1 MKYTDNMITASQDA
15 RAQVIEILA
24 ESKRKAF
31 LQDVLG
37 EIEFIGDE
45 IPKQELVRV
54 LEITERTADRFIKA
68 NKDELEGHGFREVKK
83 SEVTDIDVGDLSAG
97 HELVDYFARNK
108 FATKVT
114 VFTIDAA
121 LSFAMVLTESEPAK
135 RLRTALIELTKVS
148 TPEQLQEASARAWEL
163 RDFRDIWERL
173 ADMPEFNKWDGVNLQ
188 RIMFSAVVGMSSTK
202 LKKSRQQIHPG
213 DPKTAR
219 NYMTDKELIQFSN
232 VERMIISQ
240 WFLRKPKNSSEMYY
254 VAKAVVDQ
262 YTLIS
267 NMPID

>member
-1 MKYTDNMITASQDA
+1 MKYTDNMITSSKDA
-15 RAQVIEILA
+15 REQVIEILE

-45 IPKQELVRV
+45 IPQRELSRV
-54 LEITERTADRFIKA
+54 LEVDERTAKRFIQA
-68 NKDELEGHGFREVKK
+68 NREELEGHGYRALEGDDFQSWKA
-83 SEVTDIDVGDLSAG
+83 SFDGDMDVPINPK
-97 HELVDYFARNK
+97 ARRIGL
-108 FATKVT
+108 
-114 VFTIDAA
+114 FTIDAA
-121 LSFAMVLTESEPAK
+121 LSFAMTLTGSEPAK

-163 RDFRDIWERL
+163 SDFRDIWERM
-173 ADMPEFNKWDGVNLQ
+173 ANVPEFNKWDGVNLQ

-202 LKKSRQQIHPG
+202 LKETRRQIHPG

-219 NYMTDKELIQFSN
+219 NYMTDDELIQFSN
-232 VERMIISQ
+232 VERMIIGQ

-254 VAKAVVDQ
+254 TAKAVIDQ

-267 NMPID
+267 NMQID

>member
-1 MKYTDNMITASQDA
+1 MKFTDDMITSSKDA

-37 EIEFIGDE
+37 EIGFIGDE
-45 IPKQELVRV
+45 IPQRELSRV
-54 LEITERTADRFIKA
+54 LEVDERTAKRFIQA
-68 NKDELEGHGFREVKK
+68 NREELEGHGYRLIEG
-83 SEVTDIDVGDLSAG
+83 SELQELKDRLRDTDAPQLFG
-97 HELVDYFARNK
+97 ARTRSL
-108 FATKVT
+108 A

-121 LSFAMVLTESEPAK
+121 LSFAMTLTGSEPAE

-163 RDFRDIWERL
+163 RDFRDIWERM

-202 LKKSRQQIHPG
+202 LKETRQQIHPG

-219 NYMTDKELIQFSN
+219 NYMTDEELIQFSN

-254 VAKAVVDQ
+254 TAKAVIDQ
-262 YTLIS
+262 YTMIS
-267 NMPID
+267 NMSID

>member
-1 MKYTDNMITASQDA
+1 MKYTDDMITASKDA

-54 LEITERTADRFIKA
+54 LEITERTADKYIKA
-68 NKDELEGHGFREVKK
+68 NRDELEQHGYRV
-83 SEVTDIDVGDLSAG
+83 VTRSNLET
-97 HELVDYFARNK
+97 ELHDGLKLDSKMRRVAL
-108 FATKVT
+108 
-114 VFTIDAA
+114 FTIDAA
-121 LSFAMVLTESEPAK
+121 LSFAMTLTGSEPAK

-163 RDFRDIWERL
+163 SDFRDIWERM
-173 ADMPEFNKWDGVNLQ
+173 AAMPEFNKWDGVNLQ
-188 RIMFSAVVGMSSTK
+188 RIMFTAVVGMTSTK
-202 LKKSRQQIHPG
+202 LKETRKQIHPG

-219 NYMTDKELIQFSN
+219 NYMTDDELIQFSN
-232 VERMIISQ
+232 VERMIIGQ

-254 VAKAVVDQ
+254 TAKAVIDQ

-267 NMPID
+267 NMQID

>member
-1 MKYTDNMITASQDA
+1 MKYTDNMITSSKDA
-15 RAQVIEILA
+15 REQVIEILA

-45 IPKQELVRV
+45 IQKPEIERV
-54 LEITERTADRFIKA
+54 LEISRSTGDRFVKT
-68 NKDELEGHGFREVKK
+68 NREELEEDGYRL
-83 SEVTDIDVGDLSAG
+83 VTRAEFESFTDDDFKIDPK
-97 HELVDYFARNK
+97 ARK
-108 FATKVT
+108 IAL
-114 VFTIDAA
+114 FTIDAA
-121 LSFAMVLTESEPAK
+121 LSFAMSLTGSEPAK

-148 TPEQLQEASARAWEL
+148 SPEQLQEASARAWEL

-188 RIMFSAVVGMSSTK
+188 RIMFTAVVGMSSTK
-202 LKKSRQQIHPG
+202 LKESRQQIHPG

-219 NYMTDKELIQFSN
+219 NYMTDEELIQFSN

>member
-45 IPKQELVRV
+45 IPRTELERV
-54 LEITERTADRFIKA
+54 LEVNKSTATRFIKA
-68 NKDELEGHGFREVKK
+68 NQDELEGHGYRLVTRADLVRMGAHQFR
-83 SEVTDIDVGDLSAG
+83 GPG
-97 HELVDYFARNK
+97 G
-108 FATKVT
+108 KVAL
-114 VFTIDAA
+114 FTIDAA

-188 RIMFSAVVGMSSTK
+188 RIMFSAVVGMSSTQ
-202 LKKSRQQIHPG
+202 LKKSRQQIHAG

-219 NYMTDKELIQFSN
+219 NYMTDEELIQFSN

-254 VAKAVVDQ
+254 AAKAVVDQ

>member
-1 MKYTDNMITASQDA
+1 MKYTDDMITSSKDA
-15 RAQVIEILA
+15 RAQVIEILE

-45 IPKQELVRV
+45 IPRTELERV
-54 LEITERTADRFIKA
+54 LEISKQTATTFIKK
-68 NKDELEGHGFREVKK
+68 NRSELEGHGYRVVRGKDEVNALVK
-83 SEVTDIDVGDLSAG
+83 GMQADLHSLG
-97 HELVDYFARNK
+97 NTTQLGL
-108 FATKVT
+108 
-114 VFTIDAA
+114 FTIDAA
-121 LSFAMVLTESEPAK
+121 LSFAMSLTGSEPAK

-148 TPEQLQEASARAWEL
+148 TPEQLQEASTRAWEL

-219 NYMTDKELIQFSN
+219 NYMTDEELIQFSN

-254 VAKAVVDQ
+254 IAKAVVDQ

>member
-1 MKYTDNMITASQDA
+1 MKFTDDMITASKDA

-45 IPKQELVRV
+45 IPFAELVRV
-54 LEITERTADRFIKA
+54 LDVSARTGRYFVSK
-68 NKDELEGHGFREVKK
+68 NRDELDSHGYRVLSRPELESALGCTLK
-83 SEVTDIDVGDLSAG
+83 IDPK
-97 HELVDYFARNK
+97 ARK
-108 FATKVT
+108 IAL
-114 VFTIDAA
+114 FTIDAA
-121 LSFAMVLTESEPAK
+121 LAFAMVLTESEPAK

-163 RDFRDIWERL
+163 RDFRDIWERM
-173 ADMPEFNKWDGVNLQ
+173 ADVPEFNKWDGVNLQ
-188 RIMFSAVVGMSSTK
+188 RIMFTAVVGMTSTK
-202 LKKSRQQIHPG
+202 LKETRQQIHPG

-219 NYMTDKELIQFSN
+219 NYMTDDELIQFSN

-254 VAKAVVDQ
+254 TAKAVIDQ
-262 YTLIS
+262 YTMIS
-267 NMPID
+267 NMSID

>member
-1 MKYTDNMITASQDA
+1 MKFTDNMITASKDA

-45 IPKQELVRV
+45 IPKQELVRA
-54 LEITERTADRFIKA
+54 LEISERWADKYIKA
-68 NKDELEGHGFREVKK
+68 NREELDGHGYRLLTRK
-83 SEVTDIDVGDLSAG
+83 DLTEAG
-97 HELVDYFARNK
+97 FGQFK
-108 FATKVT
+108 GPGGKVAL
-114 VFTIDAA
+114 FTIDAA
-121 LSFAMVLTESEPAK
+121 LSFAMSLTGSEPAK

-163 RDFRDIWERL
+163 RDFRDIWERM
-173 ADMPEFNKWDGVNLQ
+173 AYVPEFNKWDGVNLQ

-202 LKKSRQQIHPG
+202 LKETRQQIHPG

-219 NYMTDKELIQFSN
+219 NYMTDEELIQFSN

-254 VAKAVVDQ
+254 TAKAVIDQ
-262 YTLIS
+262 YTMIS
-267 NMPID
+267 NMSID

>member
-1 MKYTDNMITASQDA
+1 MKFTDNMITASKDA

-37 EIEFIGDE
+37 EIKFIGDE
-45 IPKQELVRV
+45 IPRTELERV
-54 LEITERTADRFIKA
+54 LEVNKSTATRFIKA
-68 NKDELEGHGFREVKK
+68 NQAELEEHGYHVVEGAQNVK
-83 SEVTDIDVGDLSAG
+83 SLVEDVGMDA
-97 HELVDYFARNK
+97 HIFK
-108 FATKVT
+108 QT
-114 VFTIDAA
+114 VRLGLFTIDAA
-121 LSFAMVLTESEPAK
+121 LSFAMSLTGSEPAK

-163 RDFRDIWERL
+163 RDFRDIWERM
-173 ADMPEFNKWDGVNLQ
+173 ADVPEFNKWDGVNLQ
-188 RIMFSAVVGMSSTK
+188 RIMFTAVVGMTSTK
-202 LKKSRQQIHPG
+202 LKETRQQIHPG

-219 NYMTDKELIQFSN
+219 NYMTDEELIQFSN

-254 VAKAVVDQ
+254 TAKAVIDQ
-262 YTLIS
+262 YTMIS
-267 NMPID
+267 NMSID